1 MTSRLSRTCLC
12 SNISQFVDKYEF
24 LFVAENGE
32 GKAGE
37 ACPEGN
43 FWRLTFGFLAINLG
57 NVNENLLPVCQRGIH
72 KVNVY
77 LCSNVS
83 VVLQLAHTKF
93 CMVL

>member
-1 MTSRLSRTCLC
+1 MS
-12 SNISQFVDKYEF
+12 SNISQFVNRYEL

-57 NVNENLLPVCQRGIH
+57 NVNENLLPVCQRGIQ
-72 KVNVY
+72 KVNVN
-77 LCSNVS
+77 LCSEVL
-83 VVLQLAHTKF
+83 VVLQLAHTNF